1 MATLLITGGA
11 GRIASSLRP
20 RLAADGHR
28 LVLLDE
34 VEPSTPPSDSEQ
46 FVQGRVGDED
56 ALDRATDGVDAVV
69 HLAGIPTETTWAELA
84 ETNVDG
90 TRLVLEAA
98 ARHGVRRVFLA
109 SSIHAVGRVPEDDDR
124 PASVPGD
131 RLPRPDTYYG
141 VTKAVMELFG
151 SLFADR
157 YGMTIVS
164 ARIGAFGERPATR
177 RAQRMWSSP
186 DDLARLVG
194 ALLALEE
201 PGHHVVW
208 AVSRNTG
215 SPADLGAGERI
226 GYAPEDDAAAV
237 LGAAEFAAMPPEDMR
252 FLGGGMADLP
262 LGQPRG

>member
-20 RLAADGHR
+20 RLTAAGHR

-34 VEPSTPPSDSEQ
+34 VDLPTPPTDTER
-46 FVQGRVGDED
+46 FVSGPIADRD
-56 ALDRATDGVDAVV
+56 ALDSAVEGVDAIV
-69 HLAGIPTETTWAELA
+69 HLAGIPTENTWEALTDA
-84 ETNVDG
+84 NVDG

-98 ARHGVRRVFLA
+98 ARHEVRQVFLA
-109 SSIHAVGRVPEDDDR
+109 SSIHAVGRVPEEDDH

-164 ARIGAFGERPATR
+164 ARIGAFGEEPGTR
-177 RAQRMWSSP
+177 RALRMWSSP
-186 DDLARLVG
+186 DDLVRLVE

-215 SPADLGAGERI
+215 SPADFSAGERI
-226 GYAPEDDAAAV
+226 GFSPQDDAADV
-237 LGAAEFAAMPPEDMR
+237 LDAATFDAMPEEDMQ
-252 FLGGGMADLP
+252 FLGGGLAHHP
-262 LGQPRG
+262 LGVPRT